1 MTTELLTKLNLR
13 FNLTELKTF
22 KYMNDNKFYK
32 DNKNYIW
39 QLFTGD
45 NIELTKPNP
54 ETFTMIA
61 ELNNL
66 NTRVYTVQPM
76 VLYKENKTKVSP
88 LFAENNRIMTERTNN
103 IMTIVNRFNL
113 TKLKSNIAGMMD
125 FYKDNNNMV
134 WMVDTNFNHTIPQ
147 FMKPAPTDYV
157 RIANLNKLPSINYGI
172 QDMVL

>member
-1 MTTELLTKLNLR
+1 MATDLIKQ

-22 KYMNDNKFYK
+22 KYMNDNLFYK

-39 QLFTGD
+39 QLFSINN
-45 NIELTKPNP
+45 NIEITKPNS

-66 NTRVYTVQPM
+66 NSRVYTVQPM
-76 VLYKENKTKVSP
+76 VLYKENKTTISP
-88 LFAENNRIMTERTNN
+88 LFAESNRIMTERTNN
-103 IMTIVNRFNL
+103 IMTIVNRYNL
-113 TKLKSNIAGMMD
+113 TKLRSNIAGMMD
-125 FYKDNNNMV
+125 FYRDNTNMI

-147 FMKPAPTDYV
+147 FIKPAPTDYT
-157 RIANLNKLPSINYGI
+157 RIANLNKLDSINYGI

>member
-1 MTTELLTKLNLR
+1 MATDLIKQ

-45 NIELTKPNP
+45 NLELTKPNP

-76 VLYKENKTKVSP
+76 VLYKEDKPKVSP
-88 LFAENNRIMTERTNN
+88 LFAETNRVQIERTNN

-134 WMVDTNFNHTIPQ
+134 WMVDTTFNHTIPQ

-157 RIANLNKLPSINYGI
+157 RIANLNKLTSINYGI
-172 QDMVL
+172 QNMVL